1 MISKHSI
8 PDELMEK
15 EMLLEKIKE
24 LVTISML
31 HGILDTRQMKITER
45 TIPKVNWEIVNIYM
59 HVKVYYFL

>member
-1 MISKHSI
+1 
-8 PDELMEK
+8 MEK

-45 TIPKVNWEIVNIYM
+45 TIPKVNWEIVNICM